1 MLVSASLVLLQ
12 ETCILLE
19 AVLLLVRLVIAS
31 LWLLVTWVRV
41 GLVRTIDGRRCRLSG
56 RGVSSCG
63 ERVHVEASQLAQ

>member
-1 MLVSASLVLLQ
+1 MLVSASLVLQ

-41 GLVRTIDGRRCRLSG
+41 GLVRTIDSRRCRLSG

-63 ERVHVEASQLAQ
+63 ERVHVEARQLAQ